1 MLWIRILYN
10 TVISIHSICKM
21 LCKIINSV
29 YNIDRMRNIN
39 KSKRLN
45 KSSIKGAAKGGAATV
60 MPLQYYNPGAAPPSA
75 SAGRDLLGAI
85 PPIGVRPKIGGER
98 KSRKAP
104 RWPTR
109 KSKTASRKVRDKIA
123 RRATLALKAAW
134 AARIKAAHLKEVS
147 RKSHKSRGGFVPSI
161 MDGFVEAASR
171 FIVPLALYSGY
182 KLLTRKQKKH
192 K

>member
-1 MLWIRILYN
+1 MPL
-10 TVISIHSICKM
+10 
-21 LCKIINSV
+21 
-29 YNIDRMRNIN
+29 
-39 KSKRLN
+39 KSKRRH
-45 KSSIKGAAKGGAATV
+45 KSKRRAGGGATV
-60 MPLQYYNPGAAPPSA
+60 LPQQYYNPGLRAPSA
-75 SAGRDLLGAI
+75 GEGQQLLVSSA
-85 PPIGVRPKIGGER
+85 PMNVRPKIGGER

-104 RWPTR
+104 RWPTRKSKTASRKSRKAPRCPIR

-182 KLLTRKQKKH
+182 KLLSRKQKK
-192 K
+192 

>member
-1 MLWIRILYN
+1 MPL
-10 TVISIHSICKM
+10 
-21 LCKIINSV
+21 
-29 YNIDRMRNIN
+29 
-39 KSKRLN
+39 KSKRRH
-45 KSSIKGAAKGGAATV
+45 KSKRRAGGGATV
-60 MPLQYYNPGAAPPSA
+60 LPQQYYNPGLRAPSA
-75 SAGRDLLGAI
+75 GEGHNLLASSA
-85 PPIGVRPKIGGER
+85 PMNVRPKIGGER

-147 RKSHKSRGGFVPSI
+147 RKSRKSRGGFVPSI
-161 MDGFVEAASR
+161 MDGFVTAASQ

-182 KLLTRKQKKH
+182 KLLSRKQKK
-192 K
+192 

>member
-1 MLWIRILYN
+1 ML
-10 TVISIHSICKM
+10 H
-21 LCKIINSV
+21 
-29 YNIDRMRNIN
+29 
-39 KSKRLN
+39 KSKRRHTY
-45 KSSIKGAAKGGAATV
+45 KRRVGGGPTV
-60 MPLQYYNPGAAPPSA
+60 MPLQYYNPGLRAPSA
-75 SAGRDLLGAI
+75 GEGQQLLVSSA
-85 PPIGVRPKIGGER
+85 PMNVRPKIGGER

-182 KLLTRKQKKH
+182 KLLSRKQKKQGR
-192 K
+192 KTRRR

>member
-1 MLWIRILYN
+1 
-10 TVISIHSICKM
+10 
-21 LCKIINSV
+21 
-29 YNIDRMRNIN
+29 MRNRN

-147 RKSHKSRGGFVPSI
+147 RKSRKSRGGFVPSI
-161 MDGFVEAASR
+161 MDGFVTAASQ

-182 KLLTRKQKKH
+182 KLLSRKQKK
-192 K
+192 

>member
-1 MLWIRILYN
+1 MP
-10 TVISIHSICKM
+10 H
-21 LCKIINSV
+21 
-29 YNIDRMRNIN
+29 
-39 KSKRLN
+39 KSKRRP
-45 KSSIKGAAKGGAATV
+45 KSKRRVGGGPTV
-60 MPLQYYNPGAAPPSA
+60 MPLQYYNPGLRAPSA
-75 SAGRDLLGAI
+75 GEGQQLLVSSA
-85 PPIGVRPKIGGER
+85 PMNVRPKIGGER

-147 RKSHKSRGGFVPSI
+147 RKSRKSRGGFVPSV
-161 MDGFVEAASR
+161 MDGFVTAASQ

-182 KLLTRKQKKH
+182 KLLSRKQKK
-192 K
+192 